1 YYIKNPSVNLNDT
14 PTTQAYKDITIP
26 DKRALATVHVYPNE
40 LDHIFFEPDISN
52 PNKRYEVVK
61 RRSLPVKAYGYDFR
75 GNMIT
80 PIEYSESPGWT
91 ASAGELK
98 DEMKS
103 ATHLMSIFTAT
114 ESLNPLA
121 GTPIPVDLTVK
132 AQANFKK
139 LSAPKDANIRKTGV
153 IIKKEE
159 KGYLAVV
166 NFGLFDFPCIYQELD
181 KDKLDKNGEYEL
193 SFLYTSGNNSS
204 DSRPAHAYVGIAY
217 MRNADAGSVPDSEIH
232 MLYSGPLNSGGKISG
247 RPFKLR
253 FKIDS
258 LAAANDGKTN
268 GVNNLDDA
276 KKILV
281 FLGAPK
287 SDAERPALRYDHVTI
302 ERVK

>member
-1 YYIKNPSVNLNDT
+1 
-14 PTTQAYKDITIP
+14 
-26 DKRALATVHVYPNE
+26 
-40 LDHIFFEPDISN
+40 
-52 PNKRYEVVK
+52 
-61 RRSLPVKAYGYDFR
+61 
-75 GNMIT
+75 M
-80 PIEYSESPGWT
+80 
-91 ASAGELK
+91 
-98 DEMKS
+98 
-103 ATHLMSIFTAT
+103 
-114 ESLNPLA
+114 NPLA

-193 SFLYTSGNNSS
+193 SFLYTTGNNST

-217 MRNADAGSVPDSEIH
+217 MRNADAGSVLDSEVH
-232 MLYSGPLNSGGKISG
+232 MLYSE
-247 RPFKLR
+247 LR

-276 KKILV
+276 KRILV